1 MDSNAVHV
9 HHYAQ
14 LVVNHPV
21 ILRVVPIVHIHVLH
35 LVFIRVVNSA
45 ADVAIYAIRVYQ
57 CVLEYVLLNANQHVL
72 VAQVNVAGGAI

>member
-1 MDSNAVHV
+1 MVHV

-35 LVFIRVVNSA
+35 LVFIHVVNSA
-45 ADVAIYAIRVYQ
+45 VDVAIYAIHVYQ
-57 CVLEYVLLNANQHVL
+57 CVLEYVLLNVNQHVL
-72 VAQVNVAGGAI
+72 AAQVNVAGGAI